1 MSEIKIRCPH
11 CSWEPDGGAHWACTC
26 DHVWNTFDTAGVCP
40 ACNKKWEDT
49 QCPVPDC
56 QKWSKHEDWYI
67 IPIDMEALFAT
78 EKKVSSIAEK

>member
-40 ACNKKWEDT
+40 SCNKKWEDT
-49 QCPVPDC
+49 SVHC
-56 QKWSKHEDWYI
+56 QIVKNGQSMKI
-67 IPIDMEALFAT
+67 GILFQL
-78 EKKVSSIAEK
+78 IWMHCL